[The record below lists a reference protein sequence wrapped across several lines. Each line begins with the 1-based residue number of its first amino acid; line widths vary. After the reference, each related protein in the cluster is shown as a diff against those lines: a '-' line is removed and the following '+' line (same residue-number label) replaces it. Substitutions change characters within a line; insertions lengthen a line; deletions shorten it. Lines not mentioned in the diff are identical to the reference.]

1 LFSRSVHIGL
11 LCQGWWQRLLQ
22 AKPLCKQGASAAM
35 RCHFLVIV
43 FGVFSEAAGRLNA
56 ASRGDGEASMELLNS
71 VGRFVA

>member
-1 LFSRSVHIGL
+1 
-11 LCQGWWQRLLQ
+11 
-22 AKPLCKQGASAAM
+22 M

-56 ASRGDGEASMELLNS
+56 ASRGDGEASMELLSS